1 VRKSNQIA
9 GVNAGLRMRFVEKSW
24 VVLSL
29 SPGVARLNRS
39 ARTRMNPVFRDR
51 IAWKLVNKTP
61 HNSL

>member
-1 VRKSNQIA
+1 MK
-9 GVNAGLRMRFVEKSW
+9 GVQMANEGSAADAVFR
-24 VVLSL
+24 LSVFRDQR
-29 SPGVARLNRS
+29 SGPADFFRS